1 MNMKKISV
9 YCLAGV
15 ASLCFMELKNN
26 KNNLHTELALSNIEA
41 LAQNEDDKNYDCIGT
56 GCVDC
61 PVKRIKVVFIREY

>member
-1 MNMKKISV
+1 M
-9 YCLAGV
+9 GV
-15 ASLCFMELKNN
+15 ASLCFIGLKNN
-26 KNNLHTELALSNIEA
+26 TNSLSAELALSNIEA